1 MGGPPR
7 GRGAARQ
14 GGHALGIEGIK
25 DIADRLIVAA
35 QGLANHAGR
44 LTTGTGKQ
52 DLATAQHKGIGRTQ
66 PLLQGV
72 LFVLGQRTDI
82 DRFSHTTE
90 YTTFPNTL
98 RWTALGPPAAIR
110 LSRLGFNPRVSHPRS
125 PLARRLHLAVLGVL
139 TTMSTRKPSGGA
151 RAQRL
156 RPSHD

>member
-98 RWTALGPPAAIR
+98 RWTALVR
-110 LSRLGFNPRVSHPRS
+110 RTTSRTR
-125 PLARRLHLAVLGVL
+125 AGVL
-139 TTMSTRKPSGGA
+139 ASMATHTPTVYAA
-151 RAQRL
+151 RG
-156 RPSHD
+156 